1 MTKAAYIICS
11 ILSFGILPL
20 VVRSKAKKAAKE
32 VRTELTTSDQID
44 IDLNA
49 FLIALGN
56 KENIAS
62 VEATLT
68 NVIVKLNDMSK
79 VDEQLKEK
87 FKINGIN
94 KTSNSLILVFGDN
107 AKKIAFA
114 LNSMIK

>member
-32 VRTELTTSDQID
+32 VRSQLTSSDKID
-44 IDLNA
+44 FDLNE
-49 FLIALGN
+49 FVTSLGG
-56 KENIAS
+56 KENIIS

-68 NVIVKLNDMSK
+68 NVIIKLNDVTK
-79 VDEQLKEK
+79 VISNLKEK
-87 FKINGIN
+87 FKINGVN

-107 AKKIAFA
+107 AKKISLA
-114 LNSMIK
+114 LNNILK

>member
-20 VVRSKAKKAAKE
+20 VVRSKAKKASKE

-49 FLIALGN
+49 FLSAIGN
-56 KENIAS
+56 KENIVS
-62 VEATLT
+62 IEATIT
-68 NVIVKLNDMSK
+68 NVIIKLKDVGL
-79 VDEQLKEK
+79 VDEQLKDK
-87 FKINGIN
+87 FKINGMN
-94 KTSNSLILVFGDN
+94 KTSDTLILVFGDN
-107 AKKIAFA
+107 AKKIALA